1 MKALGMIET
10 IGLVGAIEAADVAL
24 KTAEVEIVNRHIVKG
39 GIVTVELSGDVG
51 AIKVAVEAGAEAA
64 KKLGV
69 FVSSHVIA
77 RPDEMVSKM
86 IEENS
91 ITTIENINEEIVIL
105 TATSGDTGKAALNGF
120 SNVDGFKVV
129 VYYPEK
135 GVSEIQKKQMV
146 TQEGNN
152 VKVIGIRGNFDNAQS
167 GVKEIFGDNELK
179 NKLKED
185 GFLLS
190 SANSINIG
198 RLIPQIVYYFYV

>member
-10 IGLVGAIEAADVAL
+10 IGLVGAIEAADTAL

-91 ITTIENINEEIVIL
+91 ITTIENINEKITEVI
-105 TATSGDTGKAALNGF
+105 
-120 SNVDGFKVV
+120 
-129 VYYPEK
+129 EK
-135 GVSEIQKKQMV
+135 KDSEIEEIKIEA
-146 TQEGNN
+146 QEEIKNEETEIIEKS
-152 VKVIGIRGNFDNAQS
+152 VDTLAEKPMI
-167 GVKEIFGDNELK
+167 KE
-179 NKLKED
+179 NKSK
-185 GFLLS
+185 
-190 SANSINIG
+190 
-198 RLIPQIVYYFYV
+198 RK

>member
-10 IGLVGAIEAADVAL
+10 IGLVGAIEAADTAL

-64 KKLGV
+64 KRLGV

-91 ITTIENINEEIVIL
+91 IIVAENITEEITEVIEEKEL
-105 TATSGDTGKAALNGF
+105 EKEKTEIKEEIGTEETEINEKSGDNLT
-120 SNVDGFKVV
+120 
-129 VYYPEK
+129 EK
-135 GVSEIQKKQMV
+135 PI
-146 TQEGNN
+146 
-152 VKVIGIRGNFDNAQS
+152 I
-167 GVKEIFGDNELK
+167 KE
-179 NKLKED
+179 NKSK
-185 GFLLS
+185 
-190 SANSINIG
+190 
-198 RLIPQIVYYFYV
+198 RK

>member
-10 IGLVGAIEAADVAL
+10 IGLVGAIEAADTAL

-51 AIKVAVEAGAEAA
+51 AIKVAVEAGAEAT

-91 ITTIENINEEIVIL
+91 ITTVENINEEITEVI
-105 TATSGDTGKAALNGF
+105 
-120 SNVDGFKVV
+120 
-129 VYYPEK
+129 EK
-135 GVSEIQKKQMV
+135 KDSEIEEIKIEA
-146 TQEGNN
+146 QEE
-152 VKVIGIRGNFDNAQS
+152 VKIEETEIIEKSVDTLAEKPMI
-167 GVKEIFGDNELK
+167 KE
-179 NKLKED
+179 NKSK
-185 GFLLS
+185 
-190 SANSINIG
+190 
-198 RLIPQIVYYFYV
+198 RK

>member
-10 IGLVGAIEAADVAL
+10 IGLVGAIEAADTAL

-64 KKLGV
+64 KRLGV

-91 ITTIENINEEIVIL
+91 IIVAENTTEEITEVIEEKELEKEMMEIKEEIGTEETEIIEKSVDSL
-105 TATSGDTGKAALNGF
+105 T
-120 SNVDGFKVV
+120 
-129 VYYPEK
+129 EK
-135 GVSEIQKKQMV
+135 PI
-146 TQEGNN
+146 
-152 VKVIGIRGNFDNAQS
+152 I
-167 GVKEIFGDNELK
+167 KE
-179 NKLKED
+179 NKSK
-185 GFLLS
+185 
-190 SANSINIG
+190 
-198 RLIPQIVYYFYV
+198 RK

>member
-10 IGLVGAIEAADVAL
+10 IGLVGAIEAADTAL

-91 ITTIENINEEIVIL
+91 ITTIENINEKITEVI
-105 TATSGDTGKAALNGF
+105 
-120 SNVDGFKVV
+120 
-129 VYYPEK
+129 EK
-135 GVSEIQKKQMV
+135 KDSEIEEIKIEA
-146 TQEGNN
+146 QEE
-152 VKVIGIRGNFDNAQS
+152 VKNEETEIIEKLVDTLAEKPMI
-167 GVKEIFGDNELK
+167 KE
-179 NKLKED
+179 NKSK
-185 GFLLS
+185 
-190 SANSINIG
+190 
-198 RLIPQIVYYFYV
+198 RK

>member
-10 IGLVGAIEAADVAL
+10 IGLVGAIEAADTAL

-64 KKLGV
+64 KRLGV

-91 ITTIENINEEIVIL
+91 IIVAENITEEITEVIE
-105 TATSGDTGKAALNGF
+105 
-120 SNVDGFKVV
+120 
-129 VYYPEK
+129 EK
-135 GVSEIQKKQMV
+135 GLEKEMMEIK
-146 TQEGNN
+146 EE
-152 VKVIGIRGNFDNAQS
+152 IGTEETEIIEKSVDTLTEKPII
-167 GVKEIFGDNELK
+167 KE
-179 NKLKED
+179 NKSK
-185 GFLLS
+185 
-190 SANSINIG
+190 
-198 RLIPQIVYYFYV
+198 RK

>member
-77 RPDEMVSKM
+77 RPDEAVSRM

-91 ITTIENINEEIVIL
+91 IISIENVMEEITEVTDEKDLEAEKEEEKIEITEEKKTEEVEL
-105 TATSGDTGKAALNGF
+105 SGK
-120 SNVDGFKVV
+120 SVDIST
-129 VYYPEK
+129 EK
-135 GVSEIQKKQMV
+135 IM
-146 TQEGNN
+146 
-152 VKVIGIRGNFDNAQS
+152 I
-167 GVKEIFGDNELK
+167 KE
-179 NKLKED
+179 NKPK
-185 GFLLS
+185 
-190 SANSINIG
+190 
-198 RLIPQIVYYFYV
+198 RK

>member
-91 ITTIENINEEIVIL
+91 ITTIENINEEI
-105 TATSGDTGKAALNGF
+105 T
-120 SNVDGFKVV
+120 
-129 VYYPEK
+129 EK
-135 GVSEIQKKQMV
+135 KDSEIEEIKMEV
-146 TQEGNN
+146 QEE
-152 VKVIGIRGNFDNAQS
+152 VKIEETEIIEKSVDTLAEQPMI
-167 GVKEIFGDNELK
+167 KE
-179 NKLKED
+179 NKSK
-185 GFLLS
+185 
-190 SANSINIG
+190 
-198 RLIPQIVYYFYV
+198 RK

>member
-10 IGLVGAIEAADVAL
+10 IGLVGAIEAADTAL

-64 KKLGV
+64 KRLGV

-91 ITTIENINEEIVIL
+91 IIVAENTTEEITEVIEEKELEKEMMEIKEEIGTEETEIIEKSVDTL
-105 TATSGDTGKAALNGF
+105 T
-120 SNVDGFKVV
+120 
-129 VYYPEK
+129 EK
-135 GVSEIQKKQMV
+135 PI
-146 TQEGNN
+146 
-152 VKVIGIRGNFDNAQS
+152 I
-167 GVKEIFGDNELK
+167 KE
-179 NKLKED
+179 NKSK
-185 GFLLS
+185 
-190 SANSINIG
+190 
-198 RLIPQIVYYFYV
+198 RK

>member
-51 AIKVAVEAGAEAA
+51 AIKVAVEAGTEAA

-91 ITTIENINEEIVIL
+91 ITTVENINEKITEVI
-105 TATSGDTGKAALNGF
+105 
-120 SNVDGFKVV
+120 
-129 VYYPEK
+129 EK
-135 GVSEIQKKQMV
+135 KDSEIEEIKIEA
-146 TQEGNN
+146 QEE
-152 VKVIGIRGNFDNAQS
+152 VKIEETEIIEKSVDTLAEKPMI
-167 GVKEIFGDNELK
+167 KE
-179 NKLKED
+179 NKSK
-185 GFLLS
+185 
-190 SANSINIG
+190 
-198 RLIPQIVYYFYV
+198 RK

>member
-91 ITTIENINEEIVIL
+91 ITTVENINEEITEVI
-105 TATSGDTGKAALNGF
+105 
-120 SNVDGFKVV
+120 
-129 VYYPEK
+129 EK
-135 GVSEIQKKQMV
+135 KDSEIEEIKIEA
-146 TQEGNN
+146 QEE
-152 VKVIGIRGNFDNAQS
+152 VKIEETEIIEKSVDTLAEKPMI
-167 GVKEIFGDNELK
+167 KE
-179 NKLKED
+179 NKSK
-185 GFLLS
+185 
-190 SANSINIG
+190 
-198 RLIPQIVYYFYV
+198 RK

>member
-77 RPDEMVSKM
+77 RPDEIVSKM

-91 ITTIENINEEIVIL
+91 ITTIENINEEI
-105 TATSGDTGKAALNGF
+105 T
-120 SNVDGFKVV
+120 
-129 VYYPEK
+129 EK
-135 GVSEIQKKQMV
+135 KDSEIEEIKMEV
-146 TQEGNN
+146 QEE
-152 VKVIGIRGNFDNAQS
+152 VKIEETEIIEKSVDTLAEKPMI
-167 GVKEIFGDNELK
+167 KE
-179 NKLKED
+179 NKSK
-185 GFLLS
+185 
-190 SANSINIG
+190 
-198 RLIPQIVYYFYV
+198 RK

>member
-91 ITTIENINEEIVIL
+91 ITTIENINEEITEKKETEIEEIKMEVQEEVKIEE
-105 TATSGDTGKAALNGF
+105 TEIIEKSVDTLA
-120 SNVDGFKVV
+120 
-129 VYYPEK
+129 EK
-135 GVSEIQKKQMV
+135 PMI
-146 TQEGNN
+146 
-152 VKVIGIRGNFDNAQS
+152 
-167 GVKEIFGDNELK
+167 KE
-179 NKLKED
+179 NKSK
-185 GFLLS
+185 
-190 SANSINIG
+190 
-198 RLIPQIVYYFYV
+198 RK

>member
-10 IGLVGAIEAADVAL
+10 IGLVGAIEAADTAL

-91 ITTIENINEEIVIL
+91 ITTIENINEKITEVI
-105 TATSGDTGKAALNGF
+105 
-120 SNVDGFKVV
+120 
-129 VYYPEK
+129 EK
-135 GVSEIQKKQMV
+135 KDSEIEEIKIEA
-146 TQEGNN
+146 QEE
-152 VKVIGIRGNFDNAQS
+152 VKNEETEIIEKSVDTLAEKPMI
-167 GVKEIFGDNELK
+167 KE
-179 NKLKED
+179 NKSK
-185 GFLLS
+185 
-190 SANSINIG
+190 
-198 RLIPQIVYYFYV
+198 RK

>member
-10 IGLVGAIEAADVAL
+10 IGLVGAIEAADTAL

-64 KKLGV
+64 KRLGV

-91 ITTIENINEEIVIL
+91 IIVAENITEEITEVIEEKELEKEKAEIKEETETEEIEIIEKSVDTL
-105 TATSGDTGKAALNGF
+105 T
-120 SNVDGFKVV
+120 
-129 VYYPEK
+129 EK
-135 GVSEIQKKQMV
+135 PMI
-146 TQEGNN
+146 
-152 VKVIGIRGNFDNAQS
+152 
-167 GVKEIFGDNELK
+167 KE
-179 NKLKED
+179 NKSK
-185 GFLLS
+185 
-190 SANSINIG
+190 
-198 RLIPQIVYYFYV
+198 RK

>member
-86 IEENS
+86 IEANS
-91 ITTIENINEEIVIL
+91 ITTIENINEEI
-105 TATSGDTGKAALNGF
+105 T
-120 SNVDGFKVV
+120 
-129 VYYPEK
+129 EK
-135 GVSEIQKKQMV
+135 KDSEIEEIKMEV
-146 TQEGNN
+146 QEE
-152 VKVIGIRGNFDNAQS
+152 VKIEETEIIEKSVDTLAEKPMI
-167 GVKEIFGDNELK
+167 KE
-179 NKLKED
+179 NKSK
-185 GFLLS
+185 
-190 SANSINIG
+190 
-198 RLIPQIVYYFYV
+198 RK

>member
-10 IGLVGAIEAADVAL
+10 IGLVGAIEAADTAL

-64 KKLGV
+64 KRLGV

-91 ITTIENINEEIVIL
+91 IIVAENTIEEITEVIEEKELEKEMMEIKEEIGTEETEIIEKSVDTL
-105 TATSGDTGKAALNGF
+105 T
-120 SNVDGFKVV
+120 
-129 VYYPEK
+129 EK
-135 GVSEIQKKQMV
+135 PI
-146 TQEGNN
+146 
-152 VKVIGIRGNFDNAQS
+152 I
-167 GVKEIFGDNELK
+167 KE
-179 NKLKED
+179 NKSK
-185 GFLLS
+185 
-190 SANSINIG
+190 
-198 RLIPQIVYYFYV
+198 RK

>member
-10 IGLVGAIEAADVAL
+10 IGLVGAIEAADTAL

-64 KKLGV
+64 KRLGV

-91 ITTIENINEEIVIL
+91 IIVAENTTEEITEVIEEKELEKIMMEIKEEIGTEETEIIEKSVDTL
-105 TATSGDTGKAALNGF
+105 T
-120 SNVDGFKVV
+120 
-129 VYYPEK
+129 EK
-135 GVSEIQKKQMV
+135 PI
-146 TQEGNN
+146 
-152 VKVIGIRGNFDNAQS
+152 I
-167 GVKEIFGDNELK
+167 KE
-179 NKLKED
+179 NKSK
-185 GFLLS
+185 
-190 SANSINIG
+190 
-198 RLIPQIVYYFYV
+198 RK

>member
-10 IGLVGAIEAADVAL
+10 IGLVGAIEAADTAL

-91 ITTIENINEEIVIL
+91 ITTIENINEKITEVI
-105 TATSGDTGKAALNGF
+105 
-120 SNVDGFKVV
+120 
-129 VYYPEK
+129 EK
-135 GVSEIQKKQMV
+135 KDSEIEEIKIEA
-146 TQEGNN
+146 QEE
-152 VKVIGIRGNFDNAQS
+152 VKNEETEIIEKSVDTLTEKPMI
-167 GVKEIFGDNELK
+167 KE
-179 NKLKED
+179 NKPK
-185 GFLLS
+185 
-190 SANSINIG
+190 
-198 RLIPQIVYYFYV
+198 RK

>member
-10 IGLVGAIEAADVAL
+10 IGLVGAIEAADTAL

-64 KKLGV
+64 KRLGV

-91 ITTIENINEEIVIL
+91 IIVAENTIEEITEVIEEKELEKEMTEIKEEIGTEETEIIEKSVDTL
-105 TATSGDTGKAALNGF
+105 T
-120 SNVDGFKVV
+120 
-129 VYYPEK
+129 EK
-135 GVSEIQKKQMV
+135 PI
-146 TQEGNN
+146 
-152 VKVIGIRGNFDNAQS
+152 I
-167 GVKEIFGDNELK
+167 KE
-179 NKLKED
+179 NKSK
-185 GFLLS
+185 
-190 SANSINIG
+190 
-198 RLIPQIVYYFYV
+198 RK

>member
-10 IGLVGAIEAADVAL
+10 IGLVGAIEAADTAL

-64 KKLGV
+64 KRLGV

-91 ITTIENINEEIVIL
+91 IIVAENITEEITEVIEEKELEEEIGTEETEIIEKSVDTL
-105 TATSGDTGKAALNGF
+105 T
-120 SNVDGFKVV
+120 
-129 VYYPEK
+129 EK
-135 GVSEIQKKQMV
+135 PI
-146 TQEGNN
+146 
-152 VKVIGIRGNFDNAQS
+152 I
-167 GVKEIFGDNELK
+167 KE
-179 NKLKED
+179 NKSK
-185 GFLLS
+185 
-190 SANSINIG
+190 
-198 RLIPQIVYYFYV
+198 RK

>member
-10 IGLVGAIEAADVAL
+10 IGLVGAIEAADTAL

-64 KKLGV
+64 KRLGV

-91 ITTIENINEEIVIL
+91 ITAVGNIIEEITEVIEEKELELEKEKAEIKEETETEEIEIIEKSVDTL
-105 TATSGDTGKAALNGF
+105 T
-120 SNVDGFKVV
+120 
-129 VYYPEK
+129 EK
-135 GVSEIQKKQMV
+135 PMI
-146 TQEGNN
+146 
-152 VKVIGIRGNFDNAQS
+152 
-167 GVKEIFGDNELK
+167 KE
-179 NKLKED
+179 NKSK
-185 GFLLS
+185 
-190 SANSINIG
+190 
-198 RLIPQIVYYFYV
+198 RK

>member
-10 IGLVGAIEAADVAL
+10 IGLVGAIEAADTAL

-64 KKLGV
+64 KRLGV

-91 ITTIENINEEIVIL
+91 IIVAENITEEITEVIEEKELEKEMTEIKEEIGTEETEIIEKSVDTL
-105 TATSGDTGKAALNGF
+105 T
-120 SNVDGFKVV
+120 
-129 VYYPEK
+129 EK
-135 GVSEIQKKQMV
+135 PI
-146 TQEGNN
+146 
-152 VKVIGIRGNFDNAQS
+152 I
-167 GVKEIFGDNELK
+167 KE
-179 NKLKED
+179 NKSK
-185 GFLLS
+185 
-190 SANSINIG
+190 
-198 RLIPQIVYYFYV
+198 RK